1 MPDDDSDGRARWLN
15 LNPPGL
21 NEGALDD
28 RLPSELLAQAE
39 ALCAERGVR
48 LTAHRRRV
56 LELVCR
62 AARPVG
68 AYEILDQIRDGAPAA
83 PPTVYRALD
92 FLLEQG
98 LVHKLETLH
107 AYVGCTHPEHPHMSQ
122 FLICGDCGEVTE
134 LADETIAGSLR
145 SVAAQTG
152 FKPRRPIVEVIGTC
166 SNCVLKPGG

>member
-1 MPDDDSDGRARWLN
+1 M
-15 LNPPGL
+15 
-21 NEGALDD
+21 DD
-28 RLPSELLAQAE
+28 RRLNQVLARAD
-39 ALCAERGVR
+39 ALCTERGVR
-48 LTAHRRRV
+48 LTAQRRRV

-68 AYEILDQIRDGAPAA
+68 AYEILDQIRDGAAAA

-122 FLICGDCGEVTE
+122 FLICADCGDVTE
-134 LADETIAGSLR
+134 LEDEAIAGSLR
-145 SVAAQTG
+145 SVAAETG
-152 FKPRRPIVEVIGTC
+152 FEPRRPIVEVIGTC
-166 SNCVLKPGG
+166 SNCALKPRR